1 MVVLKALPKY
11 HQRRTQKIV
20 LKAANTAEYKL
31 NEVSKGG
38 KDEDEPEAAEA

>member
-1 MVVLKALPKY
+1 
-11 HQRRTQKIV
+11 V

-38 KDEDEPEAAEA
+38 KEEDEPLAATPEQPETSL